1 MRAVSGLRESLIAT
15 LVMAVTSTAADA
27 FWAAAISEHRMLYGL
42 THGALLLAVMGAVIA
57 CATGC
62 RRTGFA
68 ALAGLLI
75 GVLAAAAF
83 YLLSPLVGF
92 VAAMVIAWM
101 GLWIAFAFVGNG
113 VARDSETASR
123 TLTRGAIAAVVA
135 GLAFWMV
142 SDIWL
147 GAHDPGPLYWRNLV
161 SWCVAFFPG
170 FAALLL
176 QRTGDR

>member
-83 YLLSPLVGF
+83 YLLSPLVRF
-92 VAAMVIAWM
+92 RRRH
-101 GLWIAFAFVGNG
+101 GN
-113 VARDSETASR
+113 RLD
-123 TLTRGAIAAVVA
+123 GAVDRLRV
-135 GLAFWMV
+135 
-142 SDIWL
+142 
-147 GAHDPGPLYWRNLV
+147 RE
-161 SWCVAFFPG
+161 
-170 FAALLL
+170 
-176 QRTGDR
+176 QRRRP